1 MASQLEGSVET
12 SAPAEAPPAASAPAE
27 PEKRKRLGRRAGRAE
42 KKMQREQMQ
51 REQMQQEQRPEPKR
65 RERSTVK
72 SSAIISL
79 LTESTPSRE
88 EAEREAAAEFN
99 QALAPSMDLLRAAVP
114 DASSPEEAWR
124 TIESKLGQPLNDPDA
139 QIPRHPVWSD
149 DALVY
154 QQLKRH
160 YGRTSP
166 AGSFRQ
172 GWSPGSG
179 LPPMLGS

>member
-1 MASQLEGSVET
+1 MASQVDGSVET
-12 SAPAEAPPAASAPAE
+12 AAPDQAPAAASAPVE
-27 PEKRKRLGRRAGRAE
+27 PEKRKRMGRRAARAE

-51 REQMQQEQRPEPKR
+51 QQQRAEPKR

-72 SSAIISL
+72 SSAIISM
-79 LTESTPSRE
+79 LTESPPSRE
-88 EAEREAAAEFN
+88 DAEREAAAEFN

-124 TIESKLGQPLNDPDA
+124 TIESKLDQPLQDPDA
-139 QIPRHPVWSD
+139 KLPTHPVWQG

-154 QQLKRH
+154 QQLRRH

-179 LPPMLGS
+179 LPPMLGG